1 MKPLFRAL
9 GYLKRHWLVAL
20 GAYISLVTAQATS
33 QYFCRF
39 HKVAMHGSRPP
50 LAPPV
55 PRGEDRLPPCE
66 RGGLRGGGWRTADAL

>member
-1 MKPLFRAL
+1 M
-9 GYLKRHWLVAL
+9 
-20 GAYISLVTAQATS
+20 

-66 RGGLRGGGWRTADAL
+66 RGGLRGERVANRGCFVKSAKLLLMVVPNFAIDKATKKVYTTPR